1 MLINYIRTLIL
12 YLVVVVAMRLMGK
25 KQIGQLQPSEF
36 VIALMLSEL
45 ASIPM
50 QDTAIPLLYGI
61 IPIFTLMAVEIA
73 VSVISLKS
81 RRARTF
87 LEGDAVIIIKHS
99 VLQREEM
106 KKMRYN
112 INDVTE
118 ELRRAGISDIRQ
130 VEYAILETDGTLSII
145 QKSANR
151 PLTAEDVELK
161 LADEPFYFT
170 VISDGKYDDEA
181 LSNAGLSREQIAKKL
196 ERKGIASEKK
206 VFFGAAD
213 EKGGFYC
220 QLYEGGRII

>member
-1 MLINYIRTLIL
+1 MIINYLRTLIL

-50 QDTAIPLLYGI
+50 QDTAIPLFYGI
-61 IPIFTLMAVEIA
+61 IPIFTLMAIEIV

-81 RRARTF
+81 RRARSF
-87 LEGDAVIIIKHS
+87 LEGDAVIIIRHS

-106 KKMRYN
+106 KRMRYN

-118 ELRRAGISDIRQ
+118 ELRRNGISDIRQ
-130 VEYAILETDGTLSII
+130 VEYAILETDGTLSIVP
-145 QKSANR
+145 KSMNR
-151 PLTAEDVELK
+151 PITAEDMNMTIPE
-161 LADEPFYFT
+161 EPFYFT

-181 LSNAGLSREQIAKKL
+181 LGNAGLTREEISKKL
-196 ERKGIASEKK
+196 EKNGIASEKK

-213 EKGGFYC
+213 EKGRFYC
-220 QLYEGGRII
+220 QLYDGGKIV